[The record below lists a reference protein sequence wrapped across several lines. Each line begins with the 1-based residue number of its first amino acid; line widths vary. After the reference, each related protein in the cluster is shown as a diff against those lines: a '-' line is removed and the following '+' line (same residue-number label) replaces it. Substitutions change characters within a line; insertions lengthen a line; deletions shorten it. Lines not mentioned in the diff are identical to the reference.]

1 MHIFLTIYGTDGGDS
16 SQCERL
22 CHCNPQADEKGR
34 GTVVLSVGSAGVW
47 EASNKRD
54 YYQARIIISKIQIL
68 IFISL
73 HLRLKPYLN
82 SPNPTSCPSH
92 TTTKKPSTTPKPGDE
107 YYYL

>member
-1 MHIFLTIYGTDGGDS
+1 METLDDGSERIRGYKVMYTCYRIFIDKVMNIFFIKYGTDGGDS

-54 YYQARIIISKIQIL
+54 YYQARIIILKI
-68 IFISL
+68 
-73 HLRLKPYLN
+73 
-82 SPNPTSCPSH
+82 
-92 TTTKKPSTTPKPGDE
+92 
-107 YYYL
+107 